1 MSNEIITVEEQKQT
15 KLLENGLI
23 MADRF
28 INKNYLIN
36 LQERGVVPLDDRE
49 KVTNAIRLYQV
60 SKLVYDAKE
69 NINDKLI
76 SVYSA
81 LQDIGGTALLI
92 IDSDGSRVSYYI
104 GTRTPENAATAGK
117 ILQKSFMGNFPGSTL
132 SNLKNSEIAQVMS
145 RITESDYVNTC
156 RNVAEVTVV
165 PSMRDEDKDKFVQG
179 IEKFIDTMQNE
190 TYTAVFIA
198 QPVSKAELESKKRG
212 YEELYS
218 ALSPFTKTNLSYGE
232 NYSKAV
238 SKGMF
243 ENFSHSVNNSL
254 TNTAGPNT
262 SQSQSYTS
270 GHNSGGGISGGG
282 FSSSWGS
289 SESTT
294 SGYSSGKS
302 WSQAVTSGTADTTG
316 SGTSTNES
324 ETTGN
329 SRTLSIEY
337 QNKSVEVILENIE
350 KQLERIKMCE
360 AFGLWNCAGYFVAD
374 DIQTAVV
381 AANTYKALML
391 GDETYVDNSFV
402 NVWGLK
408 NPEMTEQ
415 VLEYIRYGIQPVI
428 PIRPEAGFAALS
440 VTPGNY
446 ISGKELPL
454 MMGIPHKSVTG
465 LTVSNIAEF
474 GRNVFSQ
481 KEKPQARK
489 IQLGRVHHM
498 GNTEKTF
505 VNLDLDSFNSHCF
518 VTGSTGS
525 GKSNTTYCLLER
537 FLQNGIPFLVVEP
550 AKGEYKTEFG
560 AVEQMHVFT
569 TNPLIG
575 QMLKLN
581 PFRFDPKIHIL
592 EHLDRLI
599 EIFNACWEM
608 YAAMPAILK
617 DAVEKVY
624 IAKGCDLLNSQY
636 MRPGV
641 PEYPTFTDL
650 LETLP
655 KVIDSSGYS
664 SDTKGDYTGA
674 LVTRVASLANGIT
687 GQIFCDNYDISD
699 QVLFDEYT
707 IVDLSRVG
715 SSETKSLIMGI
726 LVLKLTEYR
735 MANADGANQGLR
747 HVTVL
752 EEAHNLLKRTSG
764 AGAAGS
770 NVVGKSVE
778 MICNNIAEMRTYG
791 EGFIIVD
798 QSPTAV
804 DIAAIK
810 NTNTKIVMRLP
821 EQSDCEAVA
830 SAMGLDENQV
840 KEISRLSVGC
850 AIVMQNNWLE
860 PVLTQI
866 DAYGGHHEKEF
877 PLLDFGEVRHLRSA
891 VAQEF
896 AMQYIVERQMNME
909 KMLDCIAHTEG
920 APEKKEEMICCMTSA
935 VGRLEKGR
943 DIVFFC
949 RTLMNLLCCK
959 NAFDLAE
966 SKIWTEKIP
975 DSKKR
980 RITEGSAREWKQ
992 EFLQL
997 LGGYCDL
1004 SEEVC
1009 NTFAQYL
1016 LYAKSLEETS
1026 VDYGELYDILY
1037 A

>member
-1 MSNEIITVEEQKQT
+1 MT
-15 KLLENGLI
+15 G
-23 MADRF
+23 
-28 INKNYLIN
+28 
-36 LQERGVVPLDDRE
+36 E

-254 TNTAGPNT
+254 TNTAGTNT

-537 FLQNGIPFLVVEP
+537 FLQNGDPVFGGGT
-550 AKGEYKTEFG
+550 GE
-560 AVEQMHVFT
+560 
-569 TNPLIG
+569 
-575 QMLKLN
+575 
-581 PFRFDPKIHIL
+581 R
-592 EHLDRLI
+592 
-599 EIFNACWEM
+599 
-608 YAAMPAILK
+608 
-617 DAVEKVY
+617 
-624 IAKGCDLLNSQY
+624 
-636 MRPGV
+636 
-641 PEYPTFTDL
+641 
-650 LETLP
+650 
-655 KVIDSSGYS
+655 
-664 SDTKGDYTGA
+664 
-674 LVTRVASLANGIT
+674 GI
-687 GQIFCDNYDISD
+687 
-699 QVLFDEYT
+699 
-707 IVDLSRVG
+707 
-715 SSETKSLIMGI
+715 
-726 LVLKLTEYR
+726 
-735 MANADGANQGLR
+735 
-747 HVTVL
+747 
-752 EEAHNLLKRTSG
+752 
-764 AGAAGS
+764 
-770 NVVGKSVE
+770 
-778 MICNNIAEMRTYG
+778 
-791 EGFIIVD
+791 
-798 QSPTAV
+798 
-804 DIAAIK
+804 
-810 NTNTKIVMRLP
+810 
-821 EQSDCEAVA
+821 
-830 SAMGLDENQV
+830 
-840 KEISRLSVGC
+840 
-850 AIVMQNNWLE
+850 
-860 PVLTQI
+860 
-866 DAYGGHHEKEF
+866 
-877 PLLDFGEVRHLRSA
+877 
-891 VAQEF
+891 
-896 AMQYIVERQMNME
+896 
-909 KMLDCIAHTEG
+909 
-920 APEKKEEMICCMTSA
+920 
-935 VGRLEKGR
+935 
-943 DIVFFC
+943 
-949 RTLMNLLCCK
+949 
-959 NAFDLAE
+959 
-966 SKIWTEKIP
+966 
-975 DSKKR
+975 
-980 RITEGSAREWKQ
+980 
-992 EFLQL
+992 
-997 LGGYCDL
+997 
-1004 SEEVC
+1004 
-1009 NTFAQYL
+1009 
-1016 LYAKSLEETS
+1016 
-1026 VDYGELYDILY
+1026 
-1037 A
+1037 

>member
-254 TNTAGPNT
+254 TNTAGTNT

-440 VTPGNY
+440 VTPRQLYQRKRASSDDGDSPQICDRADGQQY
-446 ISGKELPL
+446 CGVRPECIFPRK
-454 MMGIPHKSVTG
+454 KS
-465 LTVSNIAEF
+465 
-474 GRNVFSQ
+474 
-481 KEKPQARK
+481 P
-489 IQLGRVHHM
+489 
-498 GNTEKTF
+498 
-505 VNLDLDSFNSHCF
+505 
-518 VTGSTGS
+518 
-525 GKSNTTYCLLER
+525 
-537 FLQNGIPFLVVEP
+537 
-550 AKGEYKTEFG
+550 
-560 AVEQMHVFT
+560 
-569 TNPLIG
+569 
-575 QMLKLN
+575 
-581 PFRFDPKIHIL
+581 
-592 EHLDRLI
+592 
-599 EIFNACWEM
+599 
-608 YAAMPAILK
+608 
-617 DAVEKVY
+617 
-624 IAKGCDLLNSQY
+624 
-636 MRPGV
+636 RPGR
-641 PEYPTFTDL
+641 FSWD
-650 LETLP
+650 
-655 KVIDSSGYS
+655 GC
-664 SDTKGDYTGA
+664 
-674 LVTRVASLANGIT
+674 IT
-687 GQIFCDNYDISD
+687 W
-699 QVLFDEYT
+699 
-707 IVDLSRVG
+707 
-715 SSETKSLIMGI
+715 
-726 LVLKLTEYR
+726 
-735 MANADGANQGLR
+735 
-747 HVTVL
+747 
-752 EEAHNLLKRTSG
+752 
-764 AGAAGS
+764 
-770 NVVGKSVE
+770 
-778 MICNNIAEMRTYG
+778 
-791 EGFIIVD
+791 
-798 QSPTAV
+798 
-804 DIAAIK
+804 AIQK
-810 NTNTKIVMRLP
+810 K
-821 EQSDCEAVA
+821 
-830 SAMGLDENQV
+830 
-840 KEISRLSVGC
+840 
-850 AIVMQNNWLE
+850 
-860 PVLTQI
+860 
-866 DAYGGHHEKEF
+866 
-877 PLLDFGEVRHLRSA
+877 PL
-891 VAQEF
+891 
-896 AMQYIVERQMNME
+896 
-909 KMLDCIAHTEG
+909 
-920 APEKKEEMICCMTSA
+920 
-935 VGRLEKGR
+935 
-943 DIVFFC
+943 
-949 RTLMNLLCCK
+949 
-959 NAFDLAE
+959 
-966 SKIWTEKIP
+966 
-975 DSKKR
+975 
-980 RITEGSAREWKQ
+980 
-992 EFLQL
+992 
-997 LGGYCDL
+997 
-1004 SEEVC
+1004 
-1009 NTFAQYL
+1009 
-1016 LYAKSLEETS
+1016 
-1026 VDYGELYDILY
+1026 
-1037 A
+1037 